1 MSSRPIRAAL
11 LSVYHKDRLAPL
23 VQVLRQH
30 GVTLYSTGG
39 TQKFL
44 EEEGAEVTAVE
55 DLTGFPEVFGG
66 RVKTLHPKV
75 FGGIL
80 HRRHDVGDLAEAEQ
94 HAIPPI
100 DLVVVDLY
108 PFEETVASGA
118 EEQDVIE
125 KIDIGGIS
133 LLRAAAKNYRDV
145 LVVSSRDQYAAVTE
159 LLTAKN
165 GSTDLEDRRQYAAA
179 AFAATSHY
187 DTEIAKYFAPNEGT
201 EVRKE
206 ESTNGNSA
214 AVKSSFLIP
223 DSSLSGA
230 STPLRYGENP
240 HQAGTFYGDLAALF
254 DQLHG
259 KQLSYNNLVDVDA
272 AVALMAEFTDG
283 QPACAILK
291 HTNACG
297 VAQAATLPEAYL
309 NALSCDPTSAFGGV
323 IVVNKEVDAATA
335 AELNQLFF
343 EVLIAPGYA
352 AEALPVLQSKKNRI
366 LLKQKPVQFPAKQV
380 KTLLNGIIEQ
390 DADRQSESAADFR
403 VVTQSA
409 PTAAETEA
417 LVFAGKVCK
426 HTKSNTIVLAR
437 AGQLLASG
445 VGQTSRV
452 DALRQA
458 IEKAR
463 AFGFDLHG
471 AVMASDAFFPFPDCV
486 EIAGAAG
493 IRAVVQ
499 PGGSIKD
506 ADSTRAADELGMAMV
521 LTGVRHFKH

>member
-44 EEEGAEVTAVE
+44 EDEGAEVTAVE

-80 HRRHDVGDLAEAEQ
+80 HRRHDVGDLAEAEH

-165 GSTDLEDRRQYAAA
+165 GATDLEDRRHYAAA
-179 AFAATSHY
+179 AFATTSHY
-187 DTEIAKYFAPNEGT
+187 DTEIFGYLSQGT
-201 EVRKE
+201 EVA
-206 ESTNGNSA
+206 GSA
-214 AVKSSFLIP
+214 LR
-223 DSSLSGA
+223 LSQQPG
-230 STPLRYGENP
+230 TPLRYGENP
-240 HQAGTFYGDLAALF
+240 HQAGTFYGDLSALF

-283 QPACAILK
+283 APACAILK

-297 VAQAATLPEAYL
+297 VAQAATLREAYL

-323 IVVNKEVDAATA
+323 IIVNKEVDAATA

-343 EVLIAPGYA
+343 EVLIAPGFA
-352 AEALPVLQSKKNRI
+352 ADALAVLQSKKNRI
-366 LLKQKPVQFPAKQV
+366 LLIQKPVAFPQKQV

-390 DADRQSESAADFR
+390 DADRQTESADDFR
-403 VVTQSA
+403 VVSQSA
-409 PTAAETEA
+409 PTADETEA
-417 LVFAGKVCK
+417 LVFAGKICK

-458 IEKAR
+458 IEKAHT
-463 AFGFDLHG
+463 FGFDLHG

-506 ADSTRAADELGMAMV
+506 ADSIKAADELGMAMV
-521 LTGVRHFKH
+521 LTGTRHFKH

>member
-55 DLTGFPEVFGG
+55 NLTGFPEVFGG

-80 HRRHDVGDLAEAEQ
+80 YRRHDVGDLAEAEQ
-94 HAIPPI
+94 HDIPPI

-108 PFEETVASGA
+108 PFKETVASGA

-133 LLRAAAKNYRDV
+133 LLRAAAKNFRDV

-165 GSTDLEDRRQYAAA
+165 GATDLDDRRHYAAA
-179 AFAATSHY
+179 AFATTSHY
-187 DTEIAKYFAPNEGT
+187 DTEIFKYMRQGTSLAKANEVSTT
-201 EVRKE
+201 E
-206 ESTNGNSA
+206 SA
-214 AVKSSFLIP
+214 AVPGSSFLLP
-223 DSSLSGA
+223 PSSLA
-230 STPLRYGENP
+230 AAPIALRYGENP

-283 QPACAILK
+283 APACAILK

-297 VAQAATLPEAYL
+297 VAQAATLREAYL

-323 IVVNKEVDAATA
+323 IIVNKEVDAATA

-343 EVLIAPGYA
+343 EVLIAPSFA

-366 LLKQKPVQFPAKQV
+366 LLLQKPVEFPQKQI

-390 DADRQSESAADFR
+390 DADRQTESADDFR
-403 VVTQSA
+403 VVSQSA
-409 PTAAETEA
+409 PTAEETEA
-417 LVFAGKVCK
+417 LVFAGKICK

-506 ADSTRAADELGMAMV
+506 ADSTKAADELGMAMV
-521 LTGVRHFKH
+521 LTGTRHFKH

>member
-1 MSSRPIRAAL
+1 MSDQPIRAAL

-23 VQVLRQH
+23 VATLRRL
-30 GVTLYSTGG
+30 GVQLYSTGG

-44 EEEGAEVTAVE
+44 EEQGAEVTAVE

-80 HRRHDVGDLAEAEQ
+80 HRRHEPADLAQAEQ
-94 HAIPPI
+94 HGIPPI

-118 EEQDVIE
+118 PEQDVIE
-125 KIDIGGIS
+125 KIDIGGIA

-145 LVVSSRDQYAAVTE
+145 LVVSSREQYEAVTE
-159 LLTAKN
+159 LLERTN
-165 GSTDLEDRRQYAAA
+165 GAPTLEDRKKYAAA
-179 AFAATSHY
+179 AFQATSHY
-187 DTEIAKYFAPNEGT
+187 DTEIAKYVSQGT
-201 EVRKE
+201 GLEA
-206 ESTNGNSA
+206 NNPSA
-214 AVKSSFLIP
+214 AH
-223 DSSLSGA
+223 DA
-230 STPLRYGENP
+230 QTTPLRYGENP
-240 HQAGTFYGDLAALF
+240 HQAGAFHGDLSALF

-272 AVALMAEFTDG
+272 AVQLMREFAEG
-283 QPACAILK
+283 QPAVAILK

-297 VAQAATLPEAYL
+297 VAQADSLHTAYA
-309 NALSCDPTSAFGGV
+309 NALACDPVSAFGGV
-323 IVVNKEVDAATA
+323 IITNKEIDEATA
-335 AELNQLFF
+335 QELNKLFF
-343 EVLIAPGYA
+343 EVLIAPSFTE
-352 AEALPVLQSKKNRI
+352 EAMAILQTKKNRI
-366 LLKQKPVQFPAKQV
+366 LLRQKPVDFPKKQI

-390 DADRQSESAADFR
+390 DADLQTESAVDFR
-403 VVTQSA
+403 TVTKSA
-409 PTAAETEA
+409 PTAEETAA
-417 LVFAGKVCK
+417 LEFAGKICK

-458 IEKAR
+458 IEKA
-463 AFGFDLHG
+463 ASFGFDLKG

-506 ADSTRAADELGMAMV
+506 QDSINACDERGMAMV